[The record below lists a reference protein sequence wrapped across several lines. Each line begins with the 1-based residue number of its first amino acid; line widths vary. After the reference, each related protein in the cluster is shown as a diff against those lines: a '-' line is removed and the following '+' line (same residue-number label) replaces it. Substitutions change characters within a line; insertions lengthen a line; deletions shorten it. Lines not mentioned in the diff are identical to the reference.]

1 MAPMWTIPPRT
12 ARLSLVAYL
21 AFVALVT
28 LIPTGRAPM
37 EPNLVPLA
45 GITSTFRDGG
55 VAFGLWQLVGNLLLL
70 APVGV
75 LLPAARPGLRPMAV
89 IGVALGLAGAIELAQ
104 ALMATG
110 RMADI
115 DDVWLNTLG
124 AWLGAQI
131 RSPVRDRAEVR
142 RRSR

>member
-1 MAPMWTIPPRT
+1 MWTLSPRA
-12 ARLSLVAYL
+12 ARLSLVGYL
-21 AFVALVT
+21 AFVLLVT

-55 VAFGLWQLVGNLLLL
+55 VAFGVGQLIGNLLLL
-70 APVGV
+70 APFGA
-75 LLPAARPGLRPMAV
+75 LLPAARPGMRPLAV
-89 IGVALGLAGAIELAQ
+89 IGAALALAIAIELAQ
-104 ALMATG
+104 ALMAAG

-124 AWLGAQI
+124 AWIGLLVAN
-131 RSPVRDRAEVR
+131 RVASAR
-142 RRSR
+142 RR